1 MDKNTKDSNELIKD
15 KPSISTDNKE
25 EPSKESVNKSE
36 DQKQKETDKS
46 ITKDNKDPK

>member
-1 MDKNTKDSNELIKD
+1 MDKNTKDSNVYIID
-15 KPSISTDNKE
+15 KQSISTDIKV

>member
-1 MDKNTKDSNELIKD
+1 MVKNTKDSNVYIND

-25 EPSKESVNKSE
+25 EPSNVSVNKSE
-36 DQKQKETDKS
+36 DQKAKETDKS